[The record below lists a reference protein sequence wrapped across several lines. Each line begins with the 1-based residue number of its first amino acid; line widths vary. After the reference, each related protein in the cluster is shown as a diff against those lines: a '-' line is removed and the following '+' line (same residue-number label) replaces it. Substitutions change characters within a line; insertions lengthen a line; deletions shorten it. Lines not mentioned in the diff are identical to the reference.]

1 MFSIEEIEMLMQGL
15 DAMERAESTSDMM
28 GDMLTAKICRDKE
41 QEQKIQLER
50 EERKRKQANEKREQ
64 KMRINVLKGKLAQIA
79 LDVKSE
85 SPFSQVSTTE
95 VL

>member
-28 GDMLTAKICRDKE
+28 GDMLTAMICLDKE